1 MLRQRMKRKKNAV
14 NNRIV
19 INSIN
24 KQKHNKQKY
33 YIMNKVGQLE
43 TNNKLY
49 KSQQNEQRVKSG

>member
-1 MLRQRMKRKKNAV
+1 MKRKKNAV